1 MKAIRIKATP
11 ILLEWKDGG
20 AFAVFNCCPPNGCA
34 FEKKIL
40 NAYVVM
46 CPCNGWKFDIHK
58 GQQIENKQTALQT
71 YWCKIEEGKIFVEV
85 RKSK

>member
-40 NAYVVM
+40 NA
-46 CPCNGWKFDIHK
+46 
-58 GQQIENKQTALQT
+58 
-71 YWCKIEEGKIFVEV
+71 
-85 RKSK
+85 